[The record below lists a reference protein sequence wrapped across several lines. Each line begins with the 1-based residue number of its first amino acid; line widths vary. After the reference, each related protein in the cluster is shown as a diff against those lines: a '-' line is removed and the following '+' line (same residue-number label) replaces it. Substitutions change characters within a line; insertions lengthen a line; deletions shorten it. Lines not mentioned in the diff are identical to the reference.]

1 MRVLMLSWEYRPHV
15 VGGLGK
21 HVTELLP
28 SLVGKGVE
36 VHLVTPLCPEAE
48 TVERD
53 GDLIVHRVV
62 LPPRTAAGFG
72 EGVRRANEVIK
83 EACDAIIEREGPFD
97 LIHNHDW
104 LTSFAAIRLKHE
116 HKLPLL
122 ATVHA
127 TERGRGR
134 GELVGPAAQEINDA
148 EWRLTF
154 EAWCVICCT
163 HYMAREL
170 QAYFHTPSDKIEVI
184 PNGIYP
190 APLKELASQDLTDFR
205 ARYVQPEEK
214 LVFSVG
220 RIVYEKGM
228 EILVRAVPRVLEIFP
243 RTRFVI
249 AGKGPE
255 LGKLRGLVRGMHLEE
270 NVSLLGFISD
280 ADRDRLYYVA
290 DCAVFPS
297 LYEPFGIVALEA
309 MAARTPVVV
318 SEVGGLQ
325 EVVEHSETGI
335 TIQPN
340 DVDSCAWG
348 ILHTLQHPD
357 WAAQRV
363 ENAYQKVLSV
373 YNWDNIAKQTKNV
386 YERVIE
392 ERAHTDW

>member
-1 MRVLMLSWEYRPHV
+1 MLSWEYRPHI

-28 SLVGKGVE
+28 SLVKQDVE
-36 VHLVTPLCPEAE
+36 VHLVTPLYPHTEMVEAN
-48 TVERD
+48 
-53 GDLIVHRVV
+53 GDLTIHRVV
-62 LPPRTAAGFG
+62 LPPRTAVSFG
-72 EGVRRANEVIK
+72 EGVQRANETIK
-83 EACDAIIEREGPFD
+83 EACHAIIEDEGPFD

-104 LTSFAAIRLKHE
+104 LTSFAAVELKNE
-116 HKLPLL
+116 HRIPLV

-134 GELVGPAAQEINDA
+134 GELIGPDAREINDA

-154 EAWCVICCT
+154 EAWRVICCT
-163 HYMAREL
+163 NYMAQEL
-170 QAYFHTPSDKIEVI
+170 QAYFSTPLNKIEVI
-184 PNGIYP
+184 PNGIDP
-190 APLKELASQDLTDFR
+190 EPLSELAAQDLSAFR
-205 ARYVQPEEK
+205 ARYASPKEK

-228 EILVRAVPRVLEIFP
+228 EVLVRSVPQVVARFP

-255 LGKLRGLVRGMHLEE
+255 LETLRTLVRQMRVGE
-270 NVSLLGFISD
+270 NVSLPGFISD
-280 ADRDRLYYVA
+280 ADRDRLYCVA

-325 EVVEHSETGI
+325 EVVEHAETGI

-340 DVDSCAWG
+340 SVDSCAWG
-348 ILHTLQHPD
+348 ILHTLEHPA

-363 ENAYQKVLSV
+363 ENAHEKVLTV
-373 YNWDNIAKQTKNV
+373 YDWDNIAEQTKGV
-386 YERVIE
+386 YERVVE

>member
-1 MRVLMLSWEYRPHV
+1 MRILMLSWEYRPHI

-28 SLVGKGVE
+28 SLVKQGVE
-36 VHLVTPLCPEAE
+36 VHLVTPLCPHTEA
-48 TVERD
+48 VERD
-53 GDLIVHRVV
+53 GDLTVHRVV

-72 EGVRRANEVIK
+72 EGVRKANETIK

-97 LIHNHDW
+97 LIHHHDW

-116 HKLPLL
+116 YKIPLL
-122 ATVHA
+122 ATIHA

-134 GELVGPAAQEINDA
+134 GELVGPDAREINDA

-154 EAWCVICCT
+154 EAWRVICCT

-184 PNGIYP
+184 PNGIDP
-190 APLKELASQDLTDFR
+190 EPLKNLASQDLSDFR
-205 ARYVQPEEK
+205 ACHAGPEEE

-220 RIVYEKGM
+220 RIVHEKGM
-228 EILVRAVPRVLEIFP
+228 EVLVRAAPQVLGVFP
-243 RTRFVI
+243 QTRFVI

-255 LGKLRGLVRGMHLEE
+255 LEKLRDLVQEMQLGE
-270 NVSLLGFISD
+270 NVSLPGFISD
-280 ADRDRLYYVA
+280 RDRDRLYCVA

-318 SEVGGLQ
+318 SEVGGLW
-325 EVVEHSETGI
+325 EVVDHAETGI

-348 ILHTLQHPD
+348 ILHTLEHPE
-357 WAAQRV
+357 WAAQRA
-363 ENAYQKVLSV
+363 ENAYEKVLTI
-373 YNWDNIAKQTKNV
+373 YDWDNIAEQTKGV
-386 YERVIE
+386 YTQIVE

>member
-1 MRVLMLSWEYRPHV
+1 MLSWEYQPHI

-28 SLVGKGVE
+28 SLVEQEVE
-36 VHLVTPLCPEAE
+36 VHLVTPLCPDAEA
-48 TVERD
+48 VERD
-53 GDLIVHRVV
+53 GNLTVHRVV
-62 LPPRTAAGFG
+62 LPPRTAASFG
-72 EGVRRANEVIK
+72 EGIRRANEIIK
-83 EACDAIIEREGPFD
+83 ETCDAIIDREGPFD

-104 LTSFAAIRLKHE
+104 LTSFAAIQLKHE
-116 HKLPLL
+116 YKIPLL
-122 ATVHA
+122 ATIHA

-134 GELVGPAAQEINDA
+134 GELVGPDAQKINDA

-154 EAWCVICCT
+154 EAWRVICCT

-170 QAYFHTPSDKIEVI
+170 QAYFHIPVDKIDVI
-184 PNGIYP
+184 PNGIDP
-190 APLKELASQDLTDFR
+190 EPLTELTSQDLSDFR
-205 ARYVQPEEK
+205 ARYARSEGT

-228 EILVRAVPRVLEIFP
+228 EVLVRAVPEVLEVFP
-243 RTRFVI
+243 QTKFVI

-255 LGKLRGLVRGMHLEE
+255 LEHLRDLVRQMHLEE
-270 NVSLLGFISD
+270 SVSLPGFISD
-280 ADRDRLYYVA
+280 ADRDRLYCVA

-325 EVVEHSETGI
+325 EVVEHAETGI

-340 DVDSCAWG
+340 DVDSCVWG
-348 ILHTLQHPD
+348 ILHTLERPE

-363 ENAYQKVLSV
+363 ENAYQKVLTV
-373 YNWDNIAKQTKNV
+373 YDWDNIAKQTKDV
-386 YERVIE
+386 YAQIVE
-392 ERAHTDW
+392 EHAHTDW

>member
-1 MRVLMLSWEYRPHV
+1 MRILMLSWEYHPHV

-28 SLVGKGVE
+28 SLVEQGVE
-36 VHLVTPLCPEAE
+36 VHLVTPLCPGAE
-48 TVERD
+48 TMEKD
-53 GDLIVHRVV
+53 GRLTVHRVV
-62 LPPRTAAGFG
+62 LSPRTAASFG
-72 EGVRRANEVIK
+72 EGVRRANETIK
-83 EACDAIIEREGPFD
+83 EACDAVIEREGPFD

-104 LTSFAAIRLKHE
+104 LTSFAAIQLKHE
-116 HKLPLL
+116 YKTPLL

-134 GELVGPAAQEINDA
+134 GELVGPDAQEINDA

-154 EAWCVICCT
+154 EAWRVICCT

-170 QAYFHTPSDKIEVI
+170 QAYFYTPSDKIEVI
-184 PNGIYP
+184 PNGIDP
-190 APLKELASQDLTDFR
+190 EPLAELTSQDLGDFR
-205 ARYVQPEEK
+205 AQYAEPEER

-228 EILVRAVPRVLEIFP
+228 EILVRAAPKVLAAFP
-243 RTRFVI
+243 QVKFVI

-255 LGKLRGLVRGMHLEE
+255 LEKLRSLVRQMHLEE
-270 NVSLLGFISD
+270 NVLLPGFISD
-280 ADRDRLYYVA
+280 RDRDRLYCVA

-325 EVVEHSETGI
+325 EVVEHAETGV
-335 TIQPN
+335 TIQPD

-363 ENAYQKVLSV
+363 ENAYQRVLTA
-373 YNWDNIAKQTKNV
+373 YDWDNIAKETKDV
-386 YERVIE
+386 YAQIIE
-392 ERAHTDW
+392 EGEHTDW

>member
-1 MRVLMLSWEYRPHV
+1 MRILMLSWEYDPHII
-15 VGGLGK
+15 GGMGK

-28 SLVGKGVE
+28 SLVKQDVT
-36 VHLVTPLCPEAE
+36 VDLVTPLYPHTEM
-48 TVERD
+48 VERD
-53 GDLIVHRVV
+53 GGLSIHRVA
-62 LPPRTAAGFG
+62 LPPRTAAGFS
-72 EGVRRANEVIK
+72 EGVRGANETIK
-83 EACDAIIEREGPFD
+83 EACDSIIEREGTFD

-104 LTSFAAIRLKHE
+104 LTSFAAIQLKHE
-116 HKLPLL
+116 HRIPLL

-134 GELVGPAAQEINDA
+134 GELVGPDAQEINDA

-154 EAWCVICCT
+154 EAWRVICCT
-163 HYMAREL
+163 HYMAQEL
-170 QAYFHTPSDKIEVI
+170 QDYFSTPLDKIEVI
-184 PNGIYP
+184 PNGIDP
-190 APLKELASQDLTDFR
+190 EPLSRLASQDLGDFR
-205 ARYVQPEEK
+205 AQYAGPEER

-228 EILVRAVPRVLEIFP
+228 ETLVRAVPQVLARFP
-243 RTRFVI
+243 QTKFVI

-255 LGKLRGLVRGMHLEE
+255 LEKLRGLVRQMHLEE
-270 NVSLLGFISD
+270 SVSLPGFISD
-280 ADRDRLYYVA
+280 ADRDRLYCVS

-318 SEVGGLQ
+318 SEVGGLR
-325 EVVEHSETGI
+325 EVVEHGETGI
-335 TIQPN
+335 TIWPN

-348 ILHTLQHPD
+348 ILHTLEHPD
-357 WAAQRV
+357 WAQRRV

-373 YNWDNIAKQTKNV
+373 YDWARIAEQTKGV

-392 ERAHTDW
+392 ERAHTNW